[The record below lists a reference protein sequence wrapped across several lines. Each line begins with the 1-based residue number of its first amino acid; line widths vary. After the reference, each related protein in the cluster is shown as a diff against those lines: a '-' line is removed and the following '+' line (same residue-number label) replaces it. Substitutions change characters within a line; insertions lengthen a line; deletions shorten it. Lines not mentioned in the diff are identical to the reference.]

1 MLSFAAPVLRAIFSL
16 RELTMQSKEEFESQ
30 NAADPTDKR
39 IADLESQ
46 LKAAKDESL
55 RLLAEMENQRKRL
68 QRDVEA
74 ARKFGSEKLMGDL
87 LPVADSLSR
96 GLEVGGSD
104 PAKLREGMEMTLRVL
119 SKALESHG
127 LTEVPAQGQA
137 FNPEVHQAMS
147 LVDAGPHAPGTVVGV
162 LQKGYVLNDR
172 LVRPALVAVAKEPA
186 EPEDA

>member
-1 MLSFAAPVLRAIFSL
+1 
-16 RELTMQSKEEFESQ
+16 MQSREEFEAQ
-30 NAADPTDKR
+30 NPAGAADPR
-39 IADLESQ
+39 IAELEAQ

-68 QRDVEA
+68 ARDVEA

-104 PAKLREGMEMTLRVL
+104 PDKLREGMEMTLRVL
-119 SKALESHG
+119 AKALESHG

-137 FNPEVHQAMS
+137 FNPDIHQAMS
-147 LVDAGPHAPGTVVGV
+147 LVDAGPQHAPGTVVSV
-162 LQKGYVLNDR
+162 MQKGYLLNDR
-172 LVRPALVAVAKEPA
+172 LVRPALVAVAKEPT